1 MFSLYHSLQKQLSRA
16 VLVVHA
22 FVWGYILGTSSWYPP
37 WRHPAFVFPGN
48 YIWCTIIF
56 HSWKATDLWNN
67 VYSVNHE
74 QITSN
79 FSCKYH
85 RAANAKIVEHWSNLG
100 QYFPKKE
107 RKSRY
112 KSNFQR
118 VSLRRQ
124 IVCLWICHVTFLE
137 RTLRFGFLITLE
149 TLSFFSLKSSLEFI
163 IITPHNMQKRTRSK
177 ERTKLYGPSRQYLPR
192 ITQPVS
198 NPAWQGLTWVL
209 LNWASQGLLRDTY
222 V

>member
-1 MFSLYHSLQKQLSRA
+1 MFSLYHSSQKQFTILSRA
-16 VLVVHA
+16 VLVASNLAWSMHICSRL
-22 FVWGYILGTSSWYPP
+22 YIGHFQLVSALTSPSICT
-37 WRHPAFVFPGN
+37 VSPGN
-48 YIWCTIIF
+48 YFWCTIMF
-56 HSWKATDLWNN
+56 HSWKATDLWNA

-79 FSCKYH
+79 FSCKFH

-163 IITPHNMQKRTRSK
+163 IIPPHNMQKTRRSK
-177 ERTKLYGPSRQYLPR
+177 ERTNMDLHDNVCRGSPIQF
-192 ITQPVS
+192 
-198 NPAWQGLTWVL
+198 LTPPDR
-209 LNWASQGLLRDTY
+209 A
-222 V
+222 

>member
-37 WRHPAFVFPGN
+37 WRHPAFVSPGN
-48 YIWCTIIF
+48 YFWCTIMF

-67 VYSVNHE
+67 VYSVNHQ

-112 KSNFQR
+112 KSNFQC

-137 RTLRFGFLITLE
+137 RALRFGFLITLE

-163 IITPHNMQKRTRSK
+163 IITPHNMQKTRRSK
-177 ERTKLYGPSRQYLPR
+177 ERTNMDLHDNICRGSPIQFLTLPDR
-192 ITQPVS
+192 VFECH
-198 NPAWQGLTWVL
+198 
-209 LNWASQGLLRDTY
+209 
-222 V
+222 